1 MRSGET
7 TIKQFLV
14 FINSNN
20 PLKHYIVENFG
31 VYFMFKRMVIS
42 TLRIINIFVL
52 SIFPKRNITHKCRD
66 RSSHISSKIASS

>member
-1 MRSGET
+1 MRSTFEET

-42 TLRIINIFVL
+42 T
-52 SIFPKRNITHKCRD
+52 
-66 RSSHISSKIASS
+66 